1 MHRAGIFRAAIA
13 AAALVTA
20 LSAVIGAQANGA
32 QPETA
37 APRTATTTGSVAGT
51 AWKGDTTPFAHARIR
66 LRNVHDGRGVATT
79 ISDVDGRFRF
89 DRVEPAAYVVELLA
103 SDDRVLAVGDL
114 FAVSV
119 GVQAVTV
126 VRLSTKTPWHGGF
139 WGNAAAA
146 AIAAASTLGVTANG
160 SNGRPVSPQ

>member
-20 LSAVIGAQANGA
+20 LSAAIGAHATGA
-32 QPETA
+32 QPEA
-37 APRTATTTGSVAGT
+37 APRTATTTGSIAGT

-89 DRVEPAAYVVELLA
+89 DRVEPAAYVAELLA

-119 GVQAVTV
+119 GMQAVTV
-126 VRLSTKTPWHGGF
+126 VRLSTKTPWPGGF